1 LGTRE
6 ACGVSVAGW
15 IDRRGMR
22 EAAKLVVLPGMALLL
37 PWRLCFPLYRWLAGH
52 DWLYGGETRAAMAA
66 AASQGFVQDPR
77 DWARAYRLMRLVD
90 HADLYLSRFRGR
102 RWMRRH
108 VEVRSG
114 AWPASGGPFLAITF
128 HWGSGL
134 WGLRHMLQ
142 SGRPAAVLVRDIPAS
157 LFAGRPVLGW
167 YADVRTRET
176 ARAGGGGVIYA
187 TSGSL
192 AQIRRRFRHGGNVVA
207 LLDVPPEEGQKHLEC
222 EFLGRRA
229 AFPRGL
235 VHLAVSEKM
244 PVVVYEVSLDRE
256 SGKRVLTID
265 DVGCVDDEKALL
277 ALLVARLE
285 TMIRRDPPSWH
296 HWPGVAAFFS
306 RAEMAGASAGHV

>member
-1 LGTRE
+1 MS
-6 ACGVSVAGW
+6 VSAWLDCRAV
-15 IDRRGMR
+15 R

-37 PWRLCFPLYRWLAGH
+37 PWRLCFPFYRWLAGH

-66 AASQGFVQDPR
+66 AASHGFVREPR
-77 DWARAYRLMRLVD
+77 DWAWAYRLMRLVD

-108 VEVRSG
+108 LEVRSG
-114 AWPASGGPFLAITF
+114 GWPASGGPFLAITF

-134 WGLRHMLQ
+134 WGLRHLRQ

-157 LFAGRPVLGW
+157 LFSGRPVLGW
-167 YADVRTRET
+167 YADARTRET
-176 ARAGGGGVIYA
+176 AAAGGGGVIHA

-192 AQIRRRFRHGGNVVA
+192 AQIRRRFRQGGNVVA
-207 LLDVPPEEGQKHLEC
+207 LLDVPAEEGQKHLEC

-235 VHLAVSEKM
+235 MHLAVSEKM
-244 PVVVYEVSLDRE
+244 PVVVYDVSLDRE
-256 SGKRVLTID
+256 SGKRVLRID
-265 DVGCVDDEKALL
+265 DLGCVDDEKALL

-285 TMIRRDPPSWH
+285 AMIRRDPPSWH
-296 HWPGVAAFFS
+296 HWPGVAAFFR